1 MAYENLIVEKE
12 GHITTITLN
21 RPQVLNAWNPEMI
34 AEFPQAVAEVAKDND
49 ARVLIITGAGRGFT
63 SGADLS
69 ASAGAAAALRPAL
82 PDLSMERV
90 LKDEYTVVHMGLP
103 LHALDIPTIAAINGP
118 VVGAGLGVAL
128 SCDIRLA
135 SDQAR
140 FSMIFVKRAIVPDTG
155 TTYLLPRLVGLGM
168 ACELTFTGDIID
180 AQEALHI
187 GMVNRVVPHDE
198 LMTAARELATKIAK
212 NPPITVRCA
221 KRALYYGMTNTD
233 LAAQVDFES
242 HLNQINSKTE
252 DRLEGSKAFL
262 EKREPQFKGR

>member
-1 MAYENLIVEKE
+1 MPYQHLIVEKE

-21 RPQVLNAWNPEMI
+21 RPDVLNAWNPEII
-34 AEFPQAVAEVAKDND
+34 AEFPQAIAEVAKDRE

-63 SGADLS
+63 TGADLS
-69 ASAGAAAALRPAL
+69 ASANRPAQTLPAL
-82 PDLSMERV
+82 PDLSLQRV
-90 LKDEYTVVHMGLP
+90 LKQEYTVVHMGLP

-128 SCDIRLA
+128 SCDIRIA
-135 SDQAR
+135 SDRAL

-155 TTYLLPRLVGLGM
+155 TTYLLPRLVGMGM
-168 ACELTFTGDIID
+168 ACELAFTGDIID
-180 AQEALHI
+180 AQEALRI
-187 GMVNRVVPHDE
+187 GMVNRVVPHDD
-198 LMTAARELATKIAK
+198 LMKAAKELATKIAK

-221 KRALYYGMTNTD
+221 KRALYYGAINTD
-233 LAAQVDFES
+233 LTAQVDFES

-252 DRLEGSKAFL
+252 DRIEGSKAFL